1 VGSEFQKFEMAVR
14 FYKELDNLRTADFYT
29 DESKRKTQNSGKYF
43 EVERIISRR
52 TRKRKVGILL
62 MCVLSLF
69 IGI

>member
-1 VGSEFQKFEMAVR
+1 MAVR
-14 FYKELDNLRTADFYT
+14 FYKELDNLSTADFYT

-62 MCVLSLF
+62 MCFVFVYRNL
-69 IGI
+69 IEQNI

>member
-1 VGSEFQKFEMAVR
+1 VGSEFQKFKMAVR
-14 FYKELDNLRTADFYT
+14 FYKELDNLSTADFYT

-52 TRKRKVGILL
+52 NRKRKVV
-62 MCVLSLF
+62 CVLSLF

>member
-1 VGSEFQKFEMAVR
+1 LANQL
-14 FYKELDNLRTADFYT
+14 ELDNLSTADFYT

-62 MCVLSLF
+62 MCFVFVYRNL
-69 IGI
+69 IEQNI